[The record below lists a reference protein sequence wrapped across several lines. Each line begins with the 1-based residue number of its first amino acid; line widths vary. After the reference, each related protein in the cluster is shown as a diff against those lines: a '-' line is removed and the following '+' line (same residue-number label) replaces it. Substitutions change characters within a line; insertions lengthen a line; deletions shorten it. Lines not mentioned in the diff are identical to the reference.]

1 MSIKY
6 FAMGFT
12 TYVTLA
18 TIHGWG
24 DPAIMLAML
33 MTVIVLWLMYF
44 LYVAMMK
51 N

>member
-24 DPAIMLAML
+24 DPDIMLVML
-33 MTVIVLWLMYF
+33 ITIVGLWTAYFFYKLM
-44 LYVAMMK
+44 MS
-51 N
+51 

>member
-24 DPAIMLAML
+24 DKDVMIAML
-33 MTVIVLWLMYF
+33 IVVVTFWFMYLFNLWTQS
-44 LYVAMMK
+44 
-51 N
+51 